1 MTTKII
7 RIDFEGDAVAFNAD
21 GWVNAT
27 QAAARFGKRPND
39 CLTLPSTVE
48 YLEAIRRRS
57 DTRLSGNGWVIAK
70 RGGRDQGT
78 WLHPKLAVKF
88 ARWLSVDFEIW
99 CDEKIDDL
107 LRGDAKSW
115 AGARREAAI
124 GHKAVCDAIALN
136 CEAQGKTPQKHHFI
150 NEARLINQVITGSFA
165 GRDRDQLSTAELE
178 VVTLAELRDTA
189 LICSGMGYAERKAN
203 LMGYM
208 RTLQQRKIGRSAA

>member
-1 MTTKII
+1 MTNKII
-7 RIDFEGDAVAFNAD
+7 SMDFEGDVVAFNAD
-21 GWVNAT
+21 GWINAT
-27 QAAARFGKRPND
+27 GAAARFGKEPYEWLR
-39 CLTLPSTVE
+39 LPDTQR
-48 YLEAIRRRS
+48 YLDGLKRRS
-57 DTRLSGNGWVIAK
+57 GEIPYVKTSRARAD
-70 RGGRDQGT
+70 RGGGT

-107 LRGDAKSW
+107 LRSDSQSW

-165 GRDRDQLSTAELE
+165 GRDRDQLTAAELE

-189 LICSGMGYAERKAN
+189 LIGSGMAYPERKAN
-203 LMGYM
+203 LLGYV
-208 RTLQQRKIGRSAA
+208 RKLQQRQIGRSAA